1 MRLCRLTLTTAF
13 LLLISSALSAYTI
26 YLKDGSQLIAKEKY
40 EVADGR
46 ALITLSTG
54 TRTSIALDEIDIER
68 TEANNDVDYGGVVV
82 LPDAT
87 VQTIPTQQR
96 PKERTTL
103 SQVIQS
109 GVSDRLPR
117 TSTTGNSNSGSNA
130 SNGPAGNLANAR
142 RSPYAAVDIG
152 NELRQLLRSRGIDQV
167 NIYQGTE
174 SQRILVDIVT
184 NSEASVFRAL
194 EASAK
199 ALATL
204 DEQRPGEIAALELY
218 MTTDRRVRAAQ
229 FLLTSD
235 RASELNT
242 SQLDPQQFFLRY
254 VEF

>member
-13 LLLISSALSAYTI
+13 LLLVSSALSAYTI

-40 EVADGR
+40 KVADGR

-54 TRTSIALDEIDIER
+54 TRTSIDLEEIDVER
-68 TEANNDVDYGGVVV
+68 TEANNEVDYGGVVV
-82 LPDAT
+82 LPDTT

-109 GVSDRLPR
+109 GGSDRLER
-117 TSTTGNSNSGSNA
+117 TSAAASSNSQNA
-130 SNGPAGNLANAR
+130 TEGPAGDLANAR
-142 RSPYAAVDIG
+142 RSPYGAVDIS
-152 NELRQLLRSRGIDQV
+152 NQLRQLLRSRGIDQV

-174 SQRILVDIVT
+174 TQRILVDIVT

-204 DEQRPGEIAALELY
+204 DEQRPGEIAAFELY

-229 FLLTSD
+229 FLLTPE
-235 RASELNT
+235 RATELNS
-242 SQLDPQQFFLRY
+242 SQIDPQQFFLRY